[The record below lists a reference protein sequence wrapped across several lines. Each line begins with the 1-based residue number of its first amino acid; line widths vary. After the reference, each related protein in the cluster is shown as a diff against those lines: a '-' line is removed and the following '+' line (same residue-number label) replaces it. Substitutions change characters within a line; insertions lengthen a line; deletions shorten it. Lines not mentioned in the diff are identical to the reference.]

1 MLHSVA
7 IEKHKK
13 LSFTLFGFITLFF
26 HFCRAR
32 SRLRRQNETE
42 TESCQSS
49 SQSSPST
56 CISRGSS
63 PYNKLQRTKTEFFL
77 PKSKSNLP
85 KSKSNLEKIQ
95 HELSVN
101 QKEELQPATPPAE
114 TEIGMS
120 IF

>member
-1 MLHSVA
+1 MQKTKFHT
-7 IEKHKK
+7 IG
-13 LSFTLFGFITLFF
+13 FTLHLFS
-26 HFCRAR
+26 FCRAR

-95 HELSVN
+95 HELSVT
-101 QKEELQPATPPAE
+101 QKEEPQPGTPPTE
-114 TEIGMS
+114 TEKGMS